1 MSCSTEG
8 SRVDAAPDV
17 SVLLPVHNALPWLCD
32 AVGSILAQRG
42 VTVELLAVDDRS
54 SDGSLQWLQACER
67 ALQEH
72 SAPGCGWNAY
82 DTCVE
87 DALAGRLPW
96 QAAEC
101 QAATP
106 EAVARRATPGNS
118 LRVLTVTP
126 AGVSGQGLAL
136 NEALAVA
143 RGRHV
148 AEMEADD
155 LRPPDTFATLL
166 ASLEQ
171 HPEWDGVTS
180 RVALAGWP
188 ECRGMQ
194 RWVAWQNGVGIGD
207 PDDMARSRFIEIPAM
222 RAAGLYR
229 RPALARLGARPYRD
243 LWETPDGGGI
253 VDLARGSRAAA
264 PAAGDGGH
272 PLPGWWPVDSDFFGR
287 WFAAGLRL
295 AKMPAALYVWRQYP
309 QQSTR
314 THSRCALERLRACNA
329 FYLTQGP
336 LAACPPV
343 QLWGTG
349 DTLAAWAAEL
359 AGRGVSA
366 QAITWRPGQAVG
378 KGAPGEACPA
388 GGIRLWCFG
397 MPKARLKVR
406 LTAPGGFL
414 EGTRD
419 WFVG

>member
-1 MSCSTEG
+1 MACPADG
-8 SRVDAAPDV
+8 PGHAAVPDV
-17 SVLLPVHNALPWLCD
+17 SCLLPVHNALPWLSH
-32 AVGSILAQRG
+32 AVGCILSQRG
-42 VTVELLAVDDRS
+42 VSVELVAVDDRS

-67 ALQEH
+67 ALQQQT
-72 SAPGCGWNAY
+72 APDGGCSVY
-82 DTCVE
+82 DSCVE
-87 DALAGRLPW
+87 DALAGRVPW
-96 QAAEC
+96 QASEC
-101 QAATP
+101 LTVAP
-106 EAVARRATPGNS
+106 ETVARRATLGNS

-126 AGVSGQGLAL
+126 AGCSGQGLAL

-143 RGRHV
+143 RGRHI

-155 LRPPDTFATLL
+155 LRTPDTFATLL
-166 ASLEQ
+166 AALEQ

-207 PDDMARSRFIEIPAM
+207 PGDMARSRFIEIPAM

-229 RPALARLGARPYRD
+229 RRALARLGDRPYRD
-243 LWETPDGGGI
+243 LWQTPDGGSI
-253 VDLARGSRAAA
+253 VDLARGSHAAAAA
-264 PAAGDGGH
+264 PGNAH

-287 WFAAGLRL
+287 WFAAGLCL
-295 AKMPAALYVWRQYP
+295 AKVPATLYVWRQYP

-314 THSRCALERLRACNA
+314 THSRCALERLRACSA
-329 FYLTQGP
+329 YYITLGP
-336 LAACPPV
+336 LTACPPV

-366 QAITWRPGQAVG
+366 QAISWRPGQALE
-378 KGAPGEACPA
+378 KGAPGAACPP
-388 GGIRLWCFG
+388 GGVRLWCFG